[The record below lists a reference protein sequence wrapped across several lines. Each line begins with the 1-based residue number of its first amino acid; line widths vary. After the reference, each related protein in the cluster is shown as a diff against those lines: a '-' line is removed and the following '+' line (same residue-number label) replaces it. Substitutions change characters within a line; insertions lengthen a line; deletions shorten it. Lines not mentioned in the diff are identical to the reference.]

1 MVGSWVRISI
11 HCCARH
17 QQNERMSLSVQP
29 PPVSVATSV
38 TSKNRL
44 MSIKVAQKLSHRKM
58 NDFHIF
64 TKMPNNVSNLGKIVV
79 ATGFECLPK
88 KQKNRPI
95 WSYWSPPSYIG
106 TWYCFEF
113 LWIGRK
119 VFFVVL
125 CYSLLRKSILCEQSK
140 KYQSLVGL
148 ETIVEALIYW

>member
-1 MVGSWVRISI
+1 MGHEFEYRSTVVQDTNKMRECLCLSN
-11 HCCARH
+11 HH
-17 QQNERMSLSVQP
+17 QFLS
-29 PPVSVATSV
+29 PPVWPV
-38 TSKNRL
+38 KNRL